1 MIGVFLDDPDA
12 TPAAALRSKACSSA
26 DAGGGRPGEASTPT
40 EGDDPARRSLCARLR
55 YKGPYADGMKSAYR
69 WLLGVWLPNS
79 GYEAADAPIFEAYL
93 NSPPETPPNDLV
105 TDIHLPL
112 EAAS

>member
-1 MIGVFLDDPDA
+1 MLMGI
-12 TPAAALRSKACSSA
+12 C
-26 DAGGGRPGEASTPT
+26 GG
-40 EGDDPARRSLCARLR
+40 
-55 YKGPYADGMKSAYR
+55 
-69 WLLGVWLPNS
+69 LGVWLPNS